1 MKKFKYPLSSD
12 TWNKKEVL
20 AIQDVIKSKKFT
32 MGKKVENFEKAFSK
46 YIGSKYCIMVNSKKI
61 NSKEGMK

>member
-32 MGKKVENFEKAFSK
+32 MGKKLRILKKHSQNTLE
-46 YIGSKYCIMVNSKKI
+46 VNI
-61 NSKEGMK
+61 A